1 MLYLAQVVGKNP
13 DGLAKL
19 KLLAIEKAAYT
30 WVPLTEETYLTTS
43 EANAYENNVFLKV
56 RLTGSKQGSK
66 EVEWVEE
73 ATDWLLGFLNEYL
86 SIGLSPE
93 QLRDEAERAEQWR
106 QSLTL
111 RSQELA
117 RRDLEIEARHE
128 QMQQLEENIHQE
140 RKKLERW
147 ADELEKRET
156 IFNRDVKSPTK

>member
-19 KLLAIEKAAYT
+19 KLLAIEKAAHT
-30 WVPLTEETYLTTS
+30 WVPLPEESYLTTS
-43 EANAYENNVFLKV
+43 EAIAYEQNVLLKV
-56 RLTGSKQGSK
+56 RLSSSKQ
-66 EVEWVEE
+66 VERIEE
-73 ATDWLLGFLNEYL
+73 ATDWLVGFLNEYL
-86 SIGLSPE
+86 SVGISPA

-117 RRDLEIEARHE
+117 RRDLEIEARQE
-128 QMQQLEENIHQE
+128 QMQQLEESIHEE

-147 ADELEKRET
+147 AIELE
-156 IFNRDVKSPTK
+156 NRQSLLDHNLKSPTKP

>member
-19 KLLAIEKAAYT
+19 KLLAIEKAVHT
-30 WVPLTEETYLTTS
+30 WVPLPEESYVTTN
-43 EANAYENNVFLKV
+43 EAIAYADNVFLKV
-56 RLTGSKQGSK
+56 RLSVSKQGSK
-66 EVEWVEE
+66 QVEWMEE
-73 ATDWLLGFLNEYL
+73 ATDWILGFLSEYL
-86 SIGLSPE
+86 SVGVSPA

-117 RRDLEIEARHE
+117 RRDLEIEARQE
-128 QMQQLEENIHQE
+128 QIQQLEENIQQE

-147 ADELEKRET
+147 AAELEKRET
-156 IFNRDVKSPTK
+156 LPNRDLKSSTK

>member
-30 WVPLTEETYLTTS
+30 WVPLTEESYLTTS

-56 RLTGSKQGSK
+56 RLAGSKQGAK
-66 EVEWVEE
+66 QVEWVEE

-86 SIGLSPE
+86 AIGLSPA
-93 QLRDEAERAEQWR
+93 QLREEAERAEQWR

-156 IFNRDVKSPTK
+156 LLNRDVKSPTK

>member
-1 MLYLAQVVGKNP
+1 M
-13 DGLAKL
+13 AKL
-19 KLLAIEKAAYT
+19 KLLAIEKAVYT
-30 WVPLTEETYLTTS
+30 WVPLTEDTYLMTS

-56 RLTGSKQGSK
+56 RLAASKQGSK

-73 ATDWLLGFLNEYL
+73 ATDWILKFLNEYL

-147 ADELEKRET
+147 ADELEKREML
-156 IFNRDVKSPTK
+156 FNRDIKSPTK